1 VTDANPLRIETS
13 RCIRCAACRALCP
26 GVFDVVD
33 GAARVVRSP
42 SPSERVFVEAARS
55 ICPTDSIR
63 GEPREDDFGPLAPH
77 ESTSYCEL
85 AIGAERARWALDAVP
100 WSRLDTARVTPE
112 LVAVV
117 REMAFSESAT
127 YSATQR
133 FLDALFDELEMSKW
147 ISIWF
152 YEETRHPQ
160 VLIEWL
166 RRVGEPVTPEFEVS
180 GRVTTPFMRSLL
192 GTLVMN
198 VISEIAAAQ
207 AYRRLA
213 ARSPEPVLAA
223 VAQWISADEARHAA
237 TFFRF
242 ARDRLASRSE
252 DVARRERA
260 RALEVLQAWLGDAR
274 PPTHPVAQ
282 MMDRLDQSDRD
293 LEPLGLDFTA
303 VRGRVVRVVGLLLD
317 LPLRRQADV
326 APELRELL
334 MQRGTT

>member
-1 VTDANPLRIETS
+1 VTSANPLRVESS

-33 GAARVVRSP
+33 GAARVVRP
-42 SPSERVFVEAARS
+42 PAPDERVLVEAARW

-63 GEPREDDFGPLAPH
+63 GEVPEEVLGPAAPH
-77 ESTSYCEL
+77 GHTSYGEL

-100 WSRLDTARVTPE
+100 WSRLDAARATPE

-166 RRVGEPVTPEFEVS
+166 SRVGQPVTAEFEVT
-180 GRVTTPFMRSLL
+180 GRVSTPFMKSLL

-198 VISEIAAAQ
+198 VISEVAAAQ

-213 ARSPEPVLAA
+213 VRSPEPVLAA
-223 VAQWISADEARHAA
+223 IAQWISGDEARHAA

-242 ARDRLASRSE
+242 ARDRLATLSG

-282 MMDRLDQSDRD
+282 MIERLDQADRD

-303 VRGRVVRVVGLLLD
+303 VRGRVVRVIGLLLD
-317 LPLRRQADV
+317 LPLRHQDDV
-326 APELRELL
+326 ARELRELL
-334 MQRGTT
+334 MQRGTR